1 MKDKIE
7 ISFKDI
13 IDYLREKDME
23 IYNYRVKCNNILKY
37 KNKYQK
43 VLDEIKIT
51 SDSFKDNKIEDYIIF
66 KRRIEEILGDIYD

>member
-1 MKDKIE
+1 MTDKIE
-7 ISFKDI
+7 ISLKDI
-13 IDYLREKDME
+13 VDYLREKDFE
-23 IYNYRVKCNNILKY
+23 IYNYRIKYNNILKY

-43 VLDEIKIT
+43 ALDEIKTT

>member
-13 IDYLREKDME
+13 VDYLREKDLE
-23 IYNYRVKCNNILKY
+23 IYNYRIKYNNILKY

-43 VLDEIKIT
+43 ALDEIKIT